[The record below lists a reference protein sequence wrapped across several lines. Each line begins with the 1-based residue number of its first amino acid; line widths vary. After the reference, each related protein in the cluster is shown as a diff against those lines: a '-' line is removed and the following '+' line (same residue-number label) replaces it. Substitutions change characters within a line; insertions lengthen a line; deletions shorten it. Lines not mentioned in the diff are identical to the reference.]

1 MKIIDILKILS
12 KYEISENY
20 PIWAEHDI
28 IGFYINPDIIS
39 EEDLEVLE
47 KLGVFYNYEYESLT
61 MFV

>member
-1 MKIIDILKILS
+1 MKIIEILKILS
-12 KYEISENY
+12 KYGISENY

-28 IGFYINPDIIS
+28 IGFIIDPELIS
-39 EEDLEVLE
+39 EEDMETLA